1 MRDGPWYGE
10 KGLTDKRDPVAD
22 LALFAVLAIWVASFL
37 VFKVAFHQFLPHAFN
52 LARFTLMIPLA
63 FATLWFSE
71 GDLRLGRSNLRP
83 MIVSGLLGFG
93 IYQSL
98 FISGLARTQASN
110 MALLLSMTPVFSALI
125 LALFRL
131 EAVSRRQW
139 AGIGISMVGVALFIT
154 KGGSLGE
161 VRFRPGDLMALGS
174 SACFAAYGILNKPL
188 LTRMTPVRLMA
199 YGLLIGI
206 VPLVPV
212 SVPDVLRQDWT
223 AIDATGWL
231 LLTYATVFPV
241 YLAYMLWNWAIARHG
256 VIRTAPVSYLV
267 PVFTGLTAWLFLGE
281 RLTGSQVLAGVVVLA
296 GVGLTRTGSRS
307 VAEVET

>member
-1 MRDGPWYGE
+1 M
-10 KGLTDKRDPVAD
+10 TDRRDPVAD
-22 LALFAVLAIWVASFL
+22 LALLAVLAIWVASFL

-63 FATLWFSE
+63 FATLWLSE
-71 GDLRLGRSNLRP
+71 GDLRLQRSDLRS
-83 MIVSGLLGFG
+83 MVVSGLLGFG

-98 FISGLARTQASN
+98 FISGLAHTQASN
-110 MALLLSMTPVFSALI
+110 MALLLSMTPVFSALM

-131 EAVSRRQW
+131 ERVTRRQW
-139 AGIGISMVGVALFIT
+139 AGICISMAGVVLFIT
-154 KGGSLGE
+154 NGGALADARLG
-161 VRFRPGDLMALGS
+161 PGDLMALGS

-188 LTRMTPVRLMA
+188 LERMTPVRLMA
-199 YGLLIGI
+199 YGLLVGI

-212 SVPDVLRQDWT
+212 SLPDVLRQDWT
-223 AIDATGWL
+223 AIDASGWL
-231 LLTYATVFPV
+231 LLAYATVFPV

-281 RLTGSQVLAGVVVLA
+281 RLTGVQVLAGAVVLA
-296 GVGLTRTGSRS
+296 GVGLTRSGPREIP
-307 VAEVET
+307 EVET

>member
-1 MRDGPWYGE
+1 MSQR
-10 KGLTDKRDPVAD
+10 KD
-22 LALFAVLAIWVASFL
+22 LAADSALLAVLAIWVGSFL
-37 VFKVAFHQFLPHAFN
+37 VFKVAFHQFQPHAFN

-71 GDLRLGRSNLRP
+71 GDLRLRRSDLRP

-131 EAVSRRQW
+131 ETVTRGQW
-139 AGIGISMVGVALFIT
+139 AGIAISMAGVALFIT
-154 KGGSLGE
+154 KGGSLGQA
-161 VRFRPGDLMALGS
+161 RLGPGDLMALGS

-188 LTRMTPVRLMA
+188 LERMTPVRLMA

-206 VPLVPV
+206 VPLIPV
-212 SVPDVLRQDWT
+212 SLPDVMRQDWA
-223 AIDATGWL
+223 AIDTSGWL
-231 LLTYATVFPV
+231 LLAYATVFPV

-267 PVFTGLTAWLFLGE
+267 PVFTGLAAWLFLGE
-281 RLTGSQVLAGVVVLA
+281 RLTAVQVLAGAVVLA
-296 GVGLTRTGSRS
+296 GVGLTRSS
-307 VAEVET
+307 PSSLAPVEE